1 MMLDPLVVAR
11 GTHFASTAA
20 VAGVALFQCLIAEP
34 AFRMVRAGP
43 AGVRGYQEKLRAILL
58 AGLAVAV
65 VSGAAWLIALA
76 MTIGRQGPVAVVS
89 SGTAWVLLIKTQF
102 GHVWGLRL
110 LLVALLLGVL
120 WRQRGSDQASQWWQG
135 LSAFLAACL
144 IGSLAWAGHAGATPG
159 VEGDIHLAADILHL
173 VAAGAWLGGLLSLWM
188 LFRLAVREPDQS
200 FALIAQVATRR
211 FSTLGLVAVGTLLA
225 TGAVNT
231 WALVGSMSA
240 LLETD
245 YGRLL
250 LLKIALFL
258 AMVAI
263 ASVNRFRL
271 TPRLPGK
278 DSMRRLAGNAL
289 AEIGLG
295 LVIIAV
301 VSVLGTLPPALHAG
315 MHMH

>member
-1 MMLDPLVVAR
+1 MLDLLAVAR
-11 GTHFASTAA
+11 GVHFASTAA

-34 AFRMVRAGP
+34 AFRMARADSPGLR
-43 AGVRGYQEKLRAILL
+43 AYRGKLRGHSL

-65 VSGAAWLIALA
+65 VSGAAWLFALA
-76 MTIGRQGPVAVVS
+76 MAIGHEGMLAVVS
-89 SGTAWVLLIKTQF
+89 NGTVWVLLIKTQF
-102 GHVWGLRL
+102 GHVWMVRL
-110 LLVALLLGVL
+110 LLGAFMLGVL
-120 WRQRGSDQASQWWQG
+120 WLQRRSGAASQRWEG
-135 LSAFLAACL
+135 FYAFLATCL
-144 IGSLAWAGHAGATPG
+144 IGSLAWAGHAGATPD

-173 VAAGAWLGGLLSLWM
+173 VAAGAWLGGLLPLWM
-188 LFRLAVREPDQS
+188 LLRIAVKQPDQS
-200 FALIAQVATRR
+200 FGLITQVATHR

-231 WALVGSMSA
+231 WALAGRPSA
-240 LLETD
+240 LLETG

-250 LLKIALFL
+250 LLKIALFM

-271 TPRLPGK
+271 SPRLPGK
-278 DSMRRLAGNAL
+278 DSSRRLAGNVL

-295 LVIIAV
+295 LALIAV

-315 MHMH
+315 MRMH

>member
-1 MMLDPLVVAR
+1 MLDLLVVAR
-11 GTHFASTAA
+11 GVHFTSTAV
-20 VAGVALFQCLIAEP
+20 VAGVALFQYLIAEP
-34 AFRMVRAGP
+34 AFQMVRAGP
-43 AGVRGYQEKLRAILL
+43 AGVRGYREKLRAILL

-65 VSGAAWLIALA
+65 VSGATWLIALA
-76 MTIGRQGPVAVVS
+76 MTIGREGPVAVVFG
-89 SGTAWVLLIKTQF
+89 GTAWVLLIKTQF

-110 LLVALLLGVL
+110 LMVALLLGVL
-120 WRQRGSDQASQWWQG
+120 WRQRGSEPASQSWQG
-135 LSAFLAACL
+135 LSAFLAAGL

-159 VEGDIHLAADILHL
+159 VEGDIHLTADILHL
-173 VAAGAWLGGLLSLWM
+173 VAAGAWLGGLLPLWI
-188 LFRLAVREPDQS
+188 LFRPAIRGPDRS

-225 TGAVNT
+225 TGAANT
-231 WALVGSMSA
+231 WALVGGLSA
-240 LLETD
+240 LFETD

-278 DSMRRLAGNAL
+278 DSLRRLAGNAL

-295 LVIIAV
+295 LAILAI

>member
-1 MMLDPLVVAR
+1 MVNLLVVAR
-11 GTHFASTAA
+11 GAHFASTAV

-34 AFRMVRAGP
+34 AFRTAGDDP
-43 AGVRGYQEKLRAILL
+43 AGLWAYREKLRAVIQV
-58 AGLAVAV
+58 GLAVAV

-76 MTIGRQGPVAVVS
+76 MTIGHQGLLAVVS
-89 SGTAWVLLIKTQF
+89 NGTVWVLLIKTQF
-102 GHVWGLRL
+102 GHAWVVRL
-110 LLVALLLGVL
+110 LLVAFLLGVL
-120 WRQRGSDQASQWWQG
+120 WLRRASDPASQWWEG
-135 LSAFLAACL
+135 LYAFLAACL

-173 VAAGAWLGGLLSLWM
+173 VAAGAWLGGLLPLWM
-188 LFRLAVREPDQS
+188 LFRLAVGQPDQS
-200 FALIAQVATRR
+200 LALIMQVATHR

-231 WALVGSMSA
+231 WALVGGLSA

-250 LLKIALFL
+250 LLKIALFM

-271 TPRLPGK
+271 TPRLPDN
-278 DSMRRLAGNAL
+278 DSLRRLAGNVL

-295 LVIIAV
+295 LAILAI